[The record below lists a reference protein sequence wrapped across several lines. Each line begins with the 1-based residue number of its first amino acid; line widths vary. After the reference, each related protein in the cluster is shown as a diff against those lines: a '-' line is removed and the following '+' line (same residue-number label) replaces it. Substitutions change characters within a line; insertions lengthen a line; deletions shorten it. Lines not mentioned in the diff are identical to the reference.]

1 MATNYKNSKQTHLF
15 WVFLT
20 LAPSF
25 FLAGCFLAGVVELGL
40 AGDVVVEEV
49 AVAAEDDVPA

>member
-1 MATNYKNSKQTHLF
+1 M
-15 WVFLT
+15 T